1 MGKLPTIVL
10 TWRVSFWLNPKDD
23 GLVLTLPE
31 NLLLAIRR
39 SRDYLID
46 NHICVYTSNW
56 SLNIDD
62 ENLVHFR
69 LDVSSQDTT
78 LIQTTTRLIEKNMSV
93 LQTTG

>member
-23 GLVLTLPE
+23 ELVISFPE
-31 NLLLAIRR
+31 SLLLAIRR

-62 ENLVHFR
+62 ENFVHFR

>member
-1 MGKLPTIVL
+1 MGKLPKIVL

-23 GLVLTLPE
+23 GLVISLPE

-46 NHICVYTSNW
+46 NHISVYTSNW

-62 ENLVHFR
+62 ENFVHFR

-78 LIQTTTRLIEKNMSV
+78 LLQTTNRLIEKNMSV